1 MRGVGGECERGGED
15 VGGEVR
21 MWEGRMRGEDERDSS
36 LRFVNG
42 VFICY
47 NHTY

>member
-1 MRGVGGECERGGED
+1 VGGEDERGGED
-15 VGGEVR
+15 VRGEDVGGED
-21 MWEGRMRGEDERDSS
+21 EGEDERDSS

-42 VFICY
+42 AFICY